1 MPRRVSLA
9 TQAAAAIRKA
19 VEGNLWEEFLPSE
32 RRLCNLLQ
40 VSRPTIRT
48 ALHHLGQEGLIEI
61 RHGRRNRI
69 LRQPPRARVPRS
81 RLVVLVSHE
90 PISHTTFTAYQGVT
104 EMRAYLAEQGFT
116 TEVIICSPQ
125 SLATQK
131 RKLET
136 FLRQNHV
143 FCFVL
148 LSLNK
153 DFQEWFAAH
162 STPALVLGSC
172 HPAVRLPS
180 LDVDYRS
187 VCRHAA
193 GILRSKGH
201 QRIALLVPNS
211 NVAGD
216 LASEEGFRAGA
227 PQSSAQAEAMVVRHS
242 GTNASLT
249 AKLDALLARDQPP
262 TALLIAKPQHVF
274 LAIVYLLRRGIRV
287 PGDLSLIARDYDHL
301 FDDATSHYRIEGE
314 TFAHRLSRLML
325 QMVNE
330 RRLPIEPNL
339 IFPRYVSAGTVQPR
353 EAD

>member
-1 MPRRVSLA
+1 MPRRLSLS
-9 TQAAAAIRKA
+9 TQAADAIRKA
-19 VEGNLWEEFLPSE
+19 VDENLWEEFLPSE

-48 ALHHLGQEGLIEI
+48 ALRQLGKEGLIEI

-69 LRQPPRARVPRS
+69 LRQARRVDAPRS

-90 PISHTTFTAYQGVT
+90 PISHTSYTAYQGVT

-116 TEVIICSPQ
+116 TEVIVCPPR

-148 LSLNK
+148 LSLSK

-162 STPALVLGSC
+162 PTPALVLGSC

-193 GILRSKGH
+193 GVLRSKGH
-201 QRIALLVPNS
+201 SRIALIVPNS

-216 LASEEGFRAGA
+216 LASEEGFREGA
-227 PQSSAQAEAMVVRHS
+227 APTPAHTEAIVVRHS
-242 GTNASLT
+242 GTTANLT
-249 AKLDALLARDQPP
+249 AKLDALLSRDQPP
-262 TALLIAKPQHVF
+262 TALLVAKPQHVF
-274 LAIVYLLRRGIRV
+274 LTIVYLLRRGIRV
-287 PGDLSLIARDYDHL
+287 PDDVSLIARDYDHL
-301 FDDATSHYRIEGE
+301 FDEATSHYRFEGE

-330 RRLPIEPNL
+330 RRLPMEPHL
-339 IFPRYVSAGTVQPR
+339 IFPRYVAAGTVKQR
-353 EAD
+353 GA